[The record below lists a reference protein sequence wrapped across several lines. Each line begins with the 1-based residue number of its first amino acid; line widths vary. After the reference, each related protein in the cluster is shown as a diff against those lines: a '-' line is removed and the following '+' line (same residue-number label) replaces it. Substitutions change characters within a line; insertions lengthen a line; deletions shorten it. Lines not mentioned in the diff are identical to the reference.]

1 MDSLHNIIMNTVYLI
16 VKNENGVIDNSIIP
30 LINERNGHLQTF
42 TQVKEGDTWG
52 RLKQSF
58 EESAK
63 EKGRGLEIIKE
74 KDGVQC
80 WVLPFT
86 THPLMQPPAN
96 SNDAFVLDKESYINF
111 GWDVIE
117 DIAY

>member
-1 MDSLHNIIMNTVYLI
+1 MNTVYLI

-58 EESAK
+58 EESAQ
-63 EKGRGLEIIKE
+63 EKGRGSEIIKE
-74 KDGVQC
+74 KDGVQY
-80 WVLPFT
+80 WVLPFRS
-86 THPLMQPPAN
+86 HPLMQVPA
-96 SNDAFVLDKESYINF
+96 SAEDAFVLSKGQFLNY

>member
-1 MDSLHNIIMNTVYLI
+1 MTVYLI
-16 VKNENGVIDNSIIP
+16 VKNENGVMDDFIIP

-42 TQVKEGDTWG
+42 TQVEEGDTWG

-63 EKGRGLEIIKE
+63 EKGRGSEIIKE
-74 KDGVQC
+74 KDGVEY

-86 THPLMQPPAN
+86 SHPLMQQPSEP
-96 SNDAFVLDKESYINF
+96 NDAFVLDKESYINF